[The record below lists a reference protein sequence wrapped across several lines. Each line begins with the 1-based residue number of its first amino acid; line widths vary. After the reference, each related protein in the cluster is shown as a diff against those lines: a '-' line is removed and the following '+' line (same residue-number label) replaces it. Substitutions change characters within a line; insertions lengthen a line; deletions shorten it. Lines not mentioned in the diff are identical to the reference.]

1 VSVRTR
7 LAGWIEFWSSR
18 EATIVPLLLALG
30 AQLPH
35 SAVVF
40 HRVSTTL
47 LGEHLGIGGVIF
59 DWGSAIIAAVAIEV
73 AVLVFVL
80 RGKLKLSWT
89 FALASAGMNMIYYWQ
104 ADWDWR
110 EPTVLM
116 VGATLW
122 AFMLPAA
129 IAFYSHEV
137 GEKNDSEKNAPW
149 WQRLYRFIFRKDN
162 ERAQVKQP
170 VIVAPQQQKPSR
182 VLDSKN
188 RSTNDLSVFA
198 EAFTQSVSGA
208 VQPET
213 GSNGS
218 AVTQL
223 ERVAQLGSEGLSTKQ
238 IAVALGLTESTV
250 RVYRKKYRD
259 QVIK

>member
-1 VSVRTR
+1 VSVRIR
-7 LAGWIEFWSSR
+7 LAGWIDFWSSR

-47 LGEHLGIGGVIF
+47 LGEHLGMGGVLF

-89 FALASAGMNMIYYWQ
+89 FALASASMNMIYYWQ
-104 ADWDWR
+104 ADWDWQ

-122 AFMLPAA
+122 AVMLPAA

-137 GEKNDSEKNAPW
+137 GEKDNGEKNTPW
-149 WQRLYRFIFRKDN
+149 WQRLYHFVFRKGD
-162 ERAQVKQP
+162 EQVQAQTQQP
-170 VIVAPQQQKPSR
+170 VIVAPQQKPPK
-182 VLDSKN
+182 V
-188 RSTNDLSVFA
+188 SVNGHGSA
-198 EAFTQSVSGA
+198 NGLANGLTVTQSVTGS
-208 VQPET
+208 VQPEA
-213 GSNGS
+213 GSNGNT
-218 AVTQL
+218 VTQVD
-223 ERVAQLGSEGLSTKQ
+223 RVAQLDSEGLSTKQ
-238 IAVALGLTESTV
+238 IAESLGVTESTV

-259 QVIK
+259 QQG